1 MAKKCDVAMMV
12 RNRCYGV
19 RCYNST
25 MCETVPAEGKVV
37 EQDMQIAHVSPK
49 ESVNIGKYT

>member
-1 MAKKCDVAMMV
+1 MAKKCDVAIMV

-25 MCETVPAEGKVV
+25 MCETVPAEGKAV

-49 ESVNIGKYT
+49 ESMNIGK